1 MRRKGKNIAESFIP
15 LSGKTSR
22 RLAKV
27 KLSQTGG
34 CLMDE
39 RGNNNWLSPFDRDVL
54 DRPIS
59 QWSRMFF
66 NEMLGRMGP
75 SIDLHEDPH
84 GFTLTAEMPGINP
97 EDIDI
102 TVDEQAVTI
111 KGESRR
117 TVEKDDKGYKMS
129 ERRYG
134 NFYRTVSLPT
144 EVIPDQ
150 AVAEYENGVLE
161 IKLTKSQ
168 PQEDRSRRIKVNGKG
183 KPNPS

>member
-1 MRRKGKNIAESFIP
+1 
-15 LSGKTSR
+15 
-22 RLAKV
+22 
-27 KLSQTGG
+27 
-34 CLMDE
+34 MDE
-39 RGNNNWLSPFDRDVL
+39 RANNNWLLPFDRDVL

-75 SIDLHEDPH
+75 SIDLHEDQR
-84 GFTLTAEMPGINP
+84 GFTLTAELPGINP

-117 TVEKDDKGYKMS
+117 AVEKDEKGYKMS

-134 NFYRTVSLPT
+134 NFFRTVSLPT

-168 PQEDRSRRIKVNGKG
+168 PQEDRSRRIKVNNKG
-183 KPNPS
+183 NTKS

>member
-1 MRRKGKNIAESFIP
+1 MILQKGKNVTESFLP
-15 LSGKTSR
+15 PS
-22 RLAKV
+22 
-27 KLSQTGG
+27 
-34 CLMDE
+34 
-39 RGNNNWLSPFDRDVL
+39 GNNNKSKCQDNLSQAGGCAMDGHGNSNWLAPFDRDML

-75 SIDLHEDPH
+75 SVDLHEDQR
-84 GFTLTAEMPGINP
+84 GFTLSAEIPGINP

-102 TVDEQAVTI
+102 TVDEKSVTI

-117 TVEKDDKGYKMS
+117 SLEKDEKGYKMS

-134 NFYRTVSLPT
+134 SFSRTVSLPV

-150 AVAEYENGVLE
+150 AVADYENGVLE
-161 IKLTKSQ
+161 IKLVKSQ
-168 PQEDRSRRIKVNGKG
+168 PQEDRSRRIKVNNKV
-183 KPNPS
+183 NH